1 MEVVENPAL
10 CARIVGIP
18 TARGGSAD
26 LPSRP
31 RHVLG
36 AFDPRRNKI
45 DLGLQHGDERAR
57 LLVVGVAGHRPT
69 AAAVTARS
77 ASVICSGTR
86 GSSPRGWSWSWIL
99 TERS

>member
-1 MEVVENPAL
+1 MEIVENPAL

-18 TARGGSAD
+18 TARRGSAD

-57 LLVVGVAGHRPT
+57 LLVVGVAGHRPPQL
-69 AAAVTARS
+69 RWPPGS
-77 ASVICSGTR
+77 GSVICGGTR
-86 GSSPRGWSWSWIL
+86 GSSSRVWSWSWIL